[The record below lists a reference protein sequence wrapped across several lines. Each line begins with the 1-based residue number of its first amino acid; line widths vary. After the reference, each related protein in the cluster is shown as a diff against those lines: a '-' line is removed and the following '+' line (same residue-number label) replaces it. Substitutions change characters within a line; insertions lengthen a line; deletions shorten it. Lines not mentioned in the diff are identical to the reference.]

1 MGTWINKTT
10 DQAHEIAAN
19 SSFQNIEVP
28 VGTWKAIVDSII
40 EKKNGEDIYD
50 KYKGERKY
58 LMKFQVI
65 EGPGEGGTFL
75 QNLFVLPEN
84 SEEHVNSTMRFL
96 SKLSKA
102 IGYDGP
108 ISEEAFVGKV
118 LKIDVIPKK
127 KGNGNTFMIHEPKK
141 EEQKA
146 APSTPPVQAEGQT
159 GGETVVSDGIPF

>member
-1 MGTWINKTT
+1 MGTWVNKTT

-19 SSFQNIEVP
+19 SSFKNIDVP
-28 VGTWKAIVDSII
+28 IGTWKAIIDGIQ
-40 EKKNGEDIYD
+40 EKHKGQDIYD
-50 KYKGERKY
+50 QFCGERKY
-58 LMKFQVI
+58 WMRVQVI
-65 EGPGEGGTFL
+65 EGPGQGGSFL
-75 QNLFVLPEN
+75 KDIYVLPEN
-84 SEEHVNSTMRFL
+84 SEEQVNSTMRFL

-102 IGYDGP
+102 IGYEGP
-108 ISEEAFVGKV
+108 ITEEAFVGKV

-127 KGNGNTFMIHEPKK
+127 KGNGNTFIIHEPKM